1 MPCQASWPN
10 QILLSSN
17 DWTVLSTGY
26 PVSTVKNNIVIVLTQ
41 GHGSTG
47 LGCSIVL
54 FLLGC
59 MGGTPLSCVRDKST
73 ACMYCER
80 GCASKSWLRRH
91 VVRLLFQLESLR
103 TTCISDTCIWFCW
116 YMHGYV
122 FDISWILNI
131 CPWWKTLLEFCYVRM
146 SMPNHSECY
155 SPVMASISIS
165 TSKWRV
171 PPMPIAVASAI
182 KVNINIINVT
192 TCLSLKSTICYVLCG
207 GKTWERR
214 SFKCKNSK
222 QLIWSCTS
230 QEKVGSLLKALYS

>member
-1 MPCQASWPN
+1 MCQR
-10 QILLSSN
+10 QVHCMH
-17 DWTVLSTGY
+17 VLW
-26 PVSTVKNNIVIVLTQ
+26 
-41 GHGSTG
+41 
-47 LGCSIVL
+47 
-54 FLLGC
+54 
-59 MGGTPLSCVRDKST
+59 
-73 ACMYCER
+73 ER
-80 GCASKSWLRRH
+80 VCIASKSWLRRH

-122 FDISWILNI
+122 FDISWILNV

-192 TCLSLKSTICYVLCG
+192 TCLSLKSTSSSYC
-207 GKTWERR
+207 
-214 SFKCKNSK
+214 
-222 QLIWSCTS
+222 
-230 QEKVGSLLKALYS
+230 VGSDLLRALWRKNVSKTKLWMQKYQAADLILYISGESWFSFESILFLTLFSFLG